1 MEDFYELLGVGRN
14 ASEDEVKRA
23 YRALARELHPDTNSD
38 PAAEEQF
45 KKVTIAYETL
55 RDPERR
61 RRYDMFGPEGIRGTG
76 AGGGAGG
83 AGGAAGFGDFA
94 ANLGDLFESVFGGN
108 PFGGGAG
115 GAAGGRRRAGPPPGP
130 DLQVALDL
138 GFRDAVFGGTFDVR
152 VRVALS
158 CETCEATGAK
168 PGTRAESCAAC
179 GGQGQIRQ
187 VRQSMFGQM
196 VTTGRCARCG
206 GLGQI
211 VRDPCADCR
220 GEGRRTRDTTYPVD
234 VPAGV
239 DNGNT
244 LRVPGFGGAGPRGG
258 LRGDLYVH
266 LRVAAHERFQRQGFE
281 LVHNLHVPL
290 TQAALGAHL
299 RFETL
304 DGTEDLVI
312 PRGTQS
318 GRIFQLRGRGVPH
331 VDGRG
336 RGDLLVQVV
345 VETPE
350 KLSKEQDNLLR
361 LLAAERGED
370 VAPADSGIL
379 GKIRSAFK

>member
-1 MEDFYELLGVGRN
+1 MEDFYELLRVGRN
-14 ASEDEVKRA
+14 ASEDELKRA
-23 YRALARELHPDTNSD
+23 YRALARELHPDTNPD

-45 KKVTIAYETL
+45 KKITVAYETL

-61 RRYDMFGPEGIRGTG
+61 RRYDMFGPDGLR
-76 AGGGAGG
+76 GAGG
-83 AGGAAGFGDFA
+83 AGAGGAGFGDFA
-94 ANLGDLFESVFGGN
+94 TNLGDLFESVFGGN
-108 PFGGGAG
+108 PFGGMG
-115 GAAGGRRRAGPPPGP
+115 GSTRRRAGPPPGP
-130 DLQVALDL
+130 DLEVALEL
-138 GFRDAVFGGTFDVR
+138 GFREAVFGGTHDVR
-152 VRVALS
+152 VRLALP

-168 PGTRAESCAAC
+168 PGTSAEGCTTC
-179 GGQGQIRQ
+179 GGTGAIRQIRQ
-187 VRQSMFGQM
+187 SILGQM
-196 VTTGRCARCG
+196 VTTGPCSRCG

-211 VRDPCADCR
+211 VRDPCPDCR
-220 GEGRRTRDTTYPVD
+220 GEGRRTREQTYPVD

-244 LRVPGFGGAGPRGG
+244 LRVPGMGGAGPRGG
-258 LRGDLYVH
+258 PRGDLYVH
-266 LRVAAHERFQRQGFE
+266 LRVQPHDRFSRQGFD
-281 LVHNLHVPL
+281 LVHNLHIPV

-318 GRIFQLRGRGVPH
+318 GKVFQLRGRGVPH

-336 RGDLLVQVV
+336 RGDLLVQVAV
-345 VETPE
+345 DTPDR
-350 KLSKEQDNLLR
+350 LSKEQENVLR

-370 VAPADSGIL
+370 VAPADSGLL

>member
-1 MEDFYELLGVGRN
+1 MDEDFYELLRVTRR
-14 ASEDEVKRA
+14 ATDDELKKA
-23 YRALARELHPDTNSD
+23 YRQLARELHPDTNPD

-61 RRYDMFGPEGIRGTG
+61 RRYDMFGVEGVRGTG
-76 AGGGAGG
+76 ATGGGAGG
-83 AGGAAGFGDFA
+83 FGAEGFA
-94 ANLGDLFESVFGGN
+94 TNLGDLFESFFGGN
-108 PFGGGAG
+108 PFGGG
-115 GAAGGRRRAGPPPGP
+115 GRRQTGPPPGP
-130 DLQVALDL
+130 DLEVALDL
-138 GFRDAVFGGTFDVR
+138 GFREAVFSGTHDVK
-152 VRVALS
+152 VRVALP
-158 CETCEATGAK
+158 CETCQATGAK
-168 PGTRAESCAAC
+168 PGTSPETCSTCQGA
-179 GGQGQIRQ
+179 GQIRQ
-187 VRQSMFGQM
+187 VRQSILGQM
-196 VTTGRCARCG
+196 VTTGRCNVCG

-211 VRDPCADCR
+211 VRNPCPDCR
-220 GEGRRTRDTTYPVD
+220 GEGRRTREQTYPVQ

-244 LRVPGFGGAGPRGG
+244 LRVPGMGGAGPRGG
-258 LRGDLYVH
+258 PRGDLYVH
-266 LRVAAHERFQRQGFE
+266 LRVRPDERFTRQGTD

-318 GRIFQLRGRGVPH
+318 GRIFHLRGRGVPH

-336 RGDLLVQVV
+336 RGDLLVQIVV
-345 VETPE
+345 DTPDRIT
-350 KLSKEQDNLLR
+350 KEQEHLLR
-361 LLAAERGED
+361 QFAAERGEE
-370 VAPADSGIL
+370 VAPADSGFF